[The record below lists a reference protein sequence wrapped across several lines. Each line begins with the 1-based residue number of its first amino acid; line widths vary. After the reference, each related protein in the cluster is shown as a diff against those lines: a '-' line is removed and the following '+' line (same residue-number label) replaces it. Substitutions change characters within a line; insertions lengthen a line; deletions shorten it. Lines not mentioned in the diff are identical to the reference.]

1 MNSAQVVGT
10 EHTPVAL
17 LQFFERVKGFGQ
29 FFVGRGHGKLP
40 SQIRHYKFILVP
52 RCKYIMLHGHK
63 SIVLIVCKYIMLRKC
78 KCFVLHRY
86 KFIVL

>member
-1 MNSAQVVGT
+1 
-10 EHTPVAL
+10 
-17 LQFFERVKGFGQ
+17 
-29 FFVGRGHGKLP
+29 
-40 SQIRHYKFILVP
+40 
-52 RCKYIMLHGHK
+52 MLHGHK